1 MGVND
6 AALVVQDEDI
16 LHVPSSDENRDS
28 VGSTFLKRRAFNSD
42 FNLSSEVGY
51 FCELVKQE
59 VVVPLGEYQ
68 LFLHGDEFTS
78 FPALEGCEAALA
90 VQDVVAF
97 QHILV
102 REELSC
108 LSMLR
113 EVSSIVVNE
122 PTVSDLHL
130 GAGSHDT
137 ALMVQDEVVHLKP
150 DRDEV
155 TRYVGSTIFND
166 TSF

>member
-1 MGVND
+1 M
-6 AALVVQDEDI
+6 
-16 LHVPSSDENRDS
+16 
-28 VGSTFLKRRAFNSD
+28 
-42 FNLSSEVGY
+42 
-51 FCELVKQE
+51 
-59 VVVPLGEYQ
+59 VPLGEYQ
-68 LFLHGDEFTS
+68 LFLHGDVFTS
-78 FPALEGCEAALA
+78 FPALGGCEAALA

-97 QHILV
+97 QHNLV

-108 LSMLR
+108 LKMLR

-122 PTVSDLHL
+122 PAVSDLHL
-130 GAGSHDT
+130 GVGSHDT

>member
-1 MGVND
+1 M
-6 AALVVQDEDI
+6 
-16 LHVPSSDENRDS
+16 
-28 VGSTFLKRRAFNSD
+28 
-42 FNLSSEVGY
+42 
-51 FCELVKQE
+51 KQE

-68 LFLHGDEFTS
+68 LFLHGDVFTS
-78 FPALEGCEAALA
+78 FPALGGCEAALA

-122 PTVSDLHL
+122 PAVSDLHL
-130 GAGSHDT
+130 GAGSHDAT
-137 ALMVQDEVVHLKP
+137 LMVQDEVVHL
-150 DRDEV
+150 DSDCDEMP
-155 TRYVGSTIFND
+155 RYVGSIIFNV

>member
-1 MGVND
+1 M
-6 AALVVQDEDI
+6 
-16 LHVPSSDENRDS
+16 
-28 VGSTFLKRRAFNSD
+28 
-42 FNLSSEVGY
+42 
-51 FCELVKQE
+51 KQE

-122 PTVSDLHL
+122 PAVFDLPL
-130 GAGSHDT
+130 GVRSHDAT
-137 ALMVQDEVVHLKP
+137 LMVQDEVVHL
-150 DRDEV
+150 DSDSDEMP
-155 TRYVGSTIFND
+155 RYVKSIIFND

>member
-1 MGVND
+1 M
-6 AALVVQDEDI
+6 
-16 LHVPSSDENRDS
+16 
-28 VGSTFLKRRAFNSD
+28 
-42 FNLSSEVGY
+42 
-51 FCELVKQE
+51 KQE

-68 LFLHGDEFTS
+68 LFLHGDVFAS

-122 PTVSDLHL
+122 PAVSDLHL